1 MISAVVSARI
11 AGLDRIKSGFTSRFA
26 NRLPSFGASVF
37 PRSSNGRSLS
47 GNAVS
52 PQLDLAWR
60 MRNSVFMPHPVRP
73 GRLRPQP
80 TPVVWL
86 PDGRYGHRPEQAPRG
101 RVTRRPSARGA
112 ELSTFS
118 VDKRVQNTVGTQH
131 PLRFLDK
138 GQDLSNAHLKKG
150 DRVCADTERLNRSP
164 GVGQKSRRGKTGLS
178 LRVAAWNPAAIFQ
191 GAM

>member
-1 MISAVVSARI
+1 MICAVVSARI

-26 NRLPSFGASVF
+26 NRLPIFGASRL

-60 MRNSVFMPHPVRP
+60 MRKSVFMPHPV
-73 GRLRPQP
+73 GRGSLRRQP
-80 TPVVWL
+80 TSVVL
-86 PDGRYGHRPEQAPRG
+86 HPDGRYGHRPEQAPRG
-101 RVTRRPSARGA
+101 SRDTKTSARMS

-118 VDKRVQNTVGTQH
+118 VDKRVQNIVGTQH
-131 PLRFLDK
+131 LLRFLDK
-138 GQDLSNAHLKKG
+138 SQDLSNAHLTKG
-150 DRVCADTERLNRSP
+150 DRVCPDTERLNRSS
-164 GVGQKSRRGKTGLS
+164 GVGQKSRRSKTGLS
-178 LRVAAWNPAAIFQ
+178 PRVAAWSRAAIFQ

>member
-26 NRLPSFGASVF
+26 NRLPIFGASRL

-60 MRNSVFMPHPVRP
+60 MRNSVFMPHPVGP
-73 GRLRPQP
+73 GRLRPQR
-80 TPVVWL
+80 TPVVSH
-86 PDGRYGHRPEQAPRG
+86 PDGQYGHRPDRARRG
-101 RVTRRPSARGA
+101 RVTRMPSARVS

-138 GQDLSNAHLKKG
+138 GSDLSNAHLTKATAC
-150 DRVCADTERLNRSP
+150 VQTPNSSA
-164 GVGQKSRRGKTGLS
+164 
-178 LRVAAWNPAAIFQ
+178 
-191 GAM
+191 